1 MARQKPFRFVH
12 TADLHLDSPLKSLAL
27 RDSKLRNL
35 IDGATRRTLSR
46 LVDVCIDESV
56 DALIIA
62 GDLYDGRQKSIKTG
76 AALSSEM
83 RRLAASDIPVFLI
96 KGNHDARSELTRDLQ
111 LPDNVHYFDGRGTP
125 FELGDYAA
133 IHGVSFAK
141 PHCHDSLYPKYRPA
155 TADRYNIGIM
165 HTSLAGSDAHDAY
178 APCSVEELKSHGY
191 DYWAL
196 GHIHKR
202 QVYAEHPAVV
212 MPGIPQGRDIG
223 ESGPRSITLV
233 TLDGDN
239 PPLLETRAIHT
250 AEFQRVSVKIEAE
263 MDWTAIIN
271 AIDSSL
277 VQARNECHAEHLI
290 ARPALTG
297 ESALY
302 FELVDGRERMLEE
315 LRYRCESHE
324 NIWVEKINLDISA
337 PTMHESWSNDE
348 VPVHQLINNE
358 VLQSEQ
364 LAAVC
369 ATELAALKRL
379 LPATEREF
387 LGKTEEEQLLW
398 LRELLSEG
406 ATEVLA
412 HLQIETDHAP

>member
-62 GDLYDGRQKSIKTG
+62 GDLYDGQQKSIKTG

-83 RRLAASDIPVFLI
+83 RRLAASNIPVFLI

-125 FELGDYAA
+125 FELGDHAA

-155 TADRYNIGIM
+155 IADRYNIGIM

-233 TLDGDN
+233 TLDGNN

-250 AEFQRVSVKIEAE
+250 AEFQRVSVKIDTA
-263 MDWTAIIN
+263 MDWTAIID
-271 AIDSSL
+271 ATDSSL
-277 VQARNECHAEHLI
+277 VQARKGCHAEHLI
-290 ARPALTG
+290 ARPVLDG

-315 LRYRCESHE
+315 LRYRCESHD
-324 NIWVEKINLDISA
+324 NIWIEKIILEISA
-337 PTMHESWSNDE
+337 PTIDTSRSGNE
-348 VPVHQLINNE
+348 VPVHQLINAE
-358 VLQSEQ
+358 VLQSTE
-364 LAAVC
+364 LAAAC
-369 ATELAALKRL
+369 ASELAALKRL
-379 LPATEREF
+379 LPATERAF

-398 LRELLSEG
+398 LQELLSEG
-406 ATEVLA
+406 ANEVLA
-412 HLQIETDHAP
+412 HLQIETDHAS